1 MKKDTAFIIGCTIAI
16 GVLTVIQHKLD
27 EMNRKETEAAMRRT
41 EEIMRDW
48 KPKVTFEVI
57 ENRQEETERIED
69 EIRRTQERTRR
80 LLESEE
86 DLRRFLEE

>member
-16 GVLTVIQHKLD
+16 GVLTVIQCKHD
-27 EMNRKETEAAMRRT
+27 EKNRKETRAAMRRT

-48 KPKVTFEVI
+48 KPKVTFEI
-57 ENRQEETERIED
+57 EKNQEETEKIED

-80 LLESEE
+80 MLESEE

>member
-16 GVLTVIQHKLD
+16 GVLTVIQCKQG
-27 EMNRKETEAAMRRT
+27 EKNRKETEAAMRRT

-48 KPKVTFEVI
+48 KPKVTFEV
-57 ENRQEETERIED
+57 EKNQEETERIED
-69 EIRRTQERTRR
+69 EIRGTQQRTRR

>member
-1 MKKDTAFIIGCTIAI
+1 MIGCAIAL
-16 GVLTVIQHKLD
+16 GVLRVLQYRREEKER
-27 EMNRKETEAAMRRT
+27 EMTEAAMRRT

-48 KPKVTFEVI
+48 KPKVTFEV
-57 ENRQEETERIED
+57 EKNQEETERIED
-69 EIRRTQERTRR
+69 EIRRTQQRTRR

>member
-16 GVLTVIQHKLD
+16 GVLTVIRCKQGEK
-27 EMNRKETEAAMRRT
+27 NRKETEAAMRRT

-48 KPKVTFEVI
+48 KPKVTFEV
-57 ENRQEETERIED
+57 EKNQEETERIED
-69 EIRRTQERTRR
+69 EIRGTQQRTRR